1 MNARILKMKVRK
13 SVSAEVNY
21 GIRFKED
28 HELNNFLHQ
37 LCAEVQ
43 NRLNEISAKGKTITL
58 KYMVRAEEAP
68 VETAKFM
75 GHGFC
80 DNVTKSVTLATYTSE
95 LSVITQTIFGIKNV
109 LNVPPHELRGIGI
122 QISKLNTT
130 KTDASRKN
138 TLKNM
143 FEKVQVQAKHN
154 IAPINPE
161 ADKQIVRGSSK
172 AEGKSSF
179 RKVKSFSGTPTL
191 RMAGKFMP
199 EYSNSKLHKI
209 YEELDLSVLAELPH
223 DIQDEILRD
232 KNRILNEANKNT
244 HANDHHLRVNKKLLA
259 RKLEDDFQEE
269 EEDIQPPA
277 RISSNVSDFE

>member
-1 MNARILKMKVRK
+1 MFVALKIKVRK

-28 HELNNFLHQ
+28 HELTSFLHQ

-80 DNVTKSVTLATYTSE
+80 DNVTKSVTLTTYTSE

-130 KTDASRKN
+130 KTDGSRKN
-138 TLKNM
+138 TLRNM
-143 FEKVQVQAKHN
+143 FEKVQAKH
-154 IAPINPE
+154 IIGPTNPE
-161 ADKQIVRGSSK
+161 TDEQNAKGNSK
-172 AEGKSSF
+172 TDGKSSL

-191 RMAGKFMP
+191 HRTGKSLSNN
-199 EYSNSKLHKI
+199 SNSKLHKI

-232 KNRILNEANKNT
+232 KNRLLNEANKNMHT
-244 HANDHHLRVNKKLLA
+244 NNLNTRGNKKFLA
-259 RKLEDDFQEE
+259 RKLEDDFQD
-269 EEDIQPPA
+269 EDIKPPA
-277 RISSNVSDFE
+277 RSAPNVSNFE